1 MSERLEIIEKALIYL
16 PFFNILPMLQRSTAD
31 LPCCDRC
38 QWTSRDS
45 AITYLRDISM
55 VAWVFAIEWWAKC
68 WVQGPLKLSQIHF
81 FVDTRKIVNFCGISE
96 KEISGYR
103 FKMHISVYMWKEEDH
118 PCGLPTAIYL
128 SCLFR
133 YRPPISFT
141 TLQLFIYL
149 FIYLFMEP

>member
-55 VAWVFAIEWWAKC
+55 VAWVFAIEW
-68 WVQGPLKLSQIHF
+68 
-81 FVDTRKIVNFCGISE
+81 
-96 KEISGYR
+96 
-103 FKMHISVYMWKEEDH
+103 
-118 PCGLPTAIYL
+118 
-128 SCLFR
+128 
-133 YRPPISFT
+133 
-141 TLQLFIYL
+141 
-149 FIYLFMEP
+149 